1 MSDAFR
7 DLDNYG
13 NQAANLATESQ
24 TQTATI
30 ARDDRLRQVKGQIE
44 ENVGL
49 LKAALGG
56 KELTAGLVK
65 GFKPY
70 VKQQVG
76 KAFNSSKAYVKQAVD
91 AVKISRQVET
101 DTQAATETRDALQ
114 LTHTANETARV
125 QQEAAAQANVE
136 RAAADTLAKGGTDE
150 EAAAAAAVQVRGST
164 LIQTANDAERAQE
177 AADMGA
183 ANENVAFQAAGG
195 EAKVARVLAEKAA
208 AKASED
214 AAVEEGGEITASEGV
229 AAAFDATGIGA
240 PVGILLG
247 ALGIALGT
255 RAEKHKPN
263 VPPLPI
269 NESGATSQVGIN

>member
-177 AADMGA
+177 ATDMGA
-183 ANENVAFQAAGG
+183 ANENIAFQAAGG